1 LFFFEVFMSQN
12 LTVTEMSRRFAE
24 YINRVAYRG
33 ESFVLTRGNKPVAE
47 IRPLKKGLTGA
58 ELLKALRSGPH
69 LDPDDVEQFAK
80 DIEDARRELDSIG
93 VRDPW
98 EN

>member
-1 LFFFEVFMSQN
+1 MPET
-12 LTVTEMSRRFAE
+12 LTVTEMARSFAE

-47 IRPLKKGLTGA
+47 IRPLPVGRKLS
-58 ELLKALRSGPH
+58 ELPAIMASLPH
-69 LDPDDVEQFAK
+69 LDPDDVEAFAK
-80 DIEDARRELDSIG
+80 DVYDGIEAMNKMP

-98 EN
+98 ED

>member
-1 LFFFEVFMSQN
+1 MAKT
-12 LTVTEMSRRFAE
+12 LTVTEMARSFAE

-33 ESFVLTRGNKPVAE
+33 ERFILTRGNKPVAE
-47 IRPLKKGLTGA
+47 VRPLPAGRKLS
-58 ELLKALRSGPH
+58 ELPEIMASLPRMSREDSEA
-69 LDPDDVEQFAK
+69 FAK
-80 DIEDARRELDSIG
+80 DVYSGIEAMNKMP

>member
-1 LFFFEVFMSQN
+1 MAKTV
-12 LTVTEMSRRFAE
+12 TVTEMSRGFAE

-33 ESFVLTRGNKPVAE
+33 ESFVLTRGNKPIAE

-58 ELLKALRSGPH
+58 EVIEVLTQGPH

-80 DIEDARRELDSIG
+80 DIDDARHELDSIG

-98 EN
+98 ED